1 MDNQE
6 ICAMMYS
13 MRALQSRGISLLET
27 LKNCVSYL
35 LLCYEVSK
43 EEKYLE
49 LAELQLQAY
58 VNMGNALDGSVRE
71 IQKILSVLGKSEKDF
86 RPDSNF
92 GGKSVRLTN
101 AQVRSIIGKWRPSR
115 YNPMTITEVVRD
127 IIEKVSG
134 KETGSYF
141 YKYHRYLDNDQ
152 SIPDVYELIVREDGS
167 YFHDITNFRFYR
179 FIMDE
184 SSREER

>member
-49 LAELQLQAY
+49 LVRKIKE
-58 VNMGNALDGSVRE
+58 AL
-71 IQKILSVLGKSEKDF
+71 
-86 RPDSNF
+86 
-92 GGKSVRLTN
+92 LTIRIETHYDKK
-101 AQVRSIIGKWRPSR
+101 QISI
-115 YNPMTITEVVRD
+115 
-127 IIEKVSG
+127 
-134 KETGSYF
+134 
-141 YKYHRYLDNDQ
+141 
-152 SIPDVYELIVREDGS
+152 
-167 YFHDITNFRFYR
+167 
-179 FIMDE
+179 
-184 SSREER
+184 